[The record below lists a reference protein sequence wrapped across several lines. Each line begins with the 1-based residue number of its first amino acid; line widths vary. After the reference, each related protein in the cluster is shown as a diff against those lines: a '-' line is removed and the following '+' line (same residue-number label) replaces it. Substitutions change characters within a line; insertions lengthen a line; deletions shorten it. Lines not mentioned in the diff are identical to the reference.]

1 MTTPT
6 FSLIADRL
14 SQEGDLPTRNQTAHK
29 TTLISGSFLL
39 RSGLRRI
46 LQGTPFSLVE
56 ECSAVAPAGLRH
68 FGSEAA
74 LFIVDVNQPAA
85 RVLEAVRQ
93 IRQQCP
99 KARIVALAEQ
109 FDLGFLRSGYEAG
122 INGFCLA
129 GSEPSVLIASLE
141 LVMLG
146 ETFIPSAV
154 IHTAMM
160 QSCQHR
166 EKFEGAS
173 SSPEAS
179 PPELRSGRLSNRE
192 SEILNC
198 LRDGAPNK
206 VIARQLDVTEAT
218 VKVHVKS
225 ILRKIGAANR
235 TQAAMWANEN
245 LRRMD
250 RPLLVK

>member
-1 MTTPT
+1 MTAPT
-6 FSLIADRL
+6 FSLVADQP
-14 SQEGDLPTRNQTAHK
+14 SQVADLPKGEQATHSTA
-29 TTLISGSFLL
+29 LISGSFLL
-39 RSGLRRI
+39 RSGLRRV
-46 LQGTPFSLVE
+46 LQGTPFTLVE
-56 ECSAVAPAGLRH
+56 EYSAVAPGGLRH
-68 FGSEAA
+68 LVSGVA
-74 LFIVDVNQPAA
+74 LFIVDGNQPAT
-85 RVLEAVRQ
+85 RVIEAARQ

-109 FDLGFLRSGYEAG
+109 FDLGFLQVGYEAG
-122 INGFCLA
+122 VNGFCLA
-129 GSEPSVLIASLE
+129 ASEPDVLIASLE

-146 ETFIPSAV
+146 ETFVPAAV
-154 IHTAMM
+154 IRMAMA
-160 QSCQHR
+160 QSCQSR
-166 EKFEGAS
+166 EK
-173 SSPEAS
+173 PHEAGS
-179 PPELRSGRLSNRE
+179 NLETTPSEPRSGKLSNRE

-245 LRRMD
+245 LRYKD
-250 RPLLVK
+250 RPHFG